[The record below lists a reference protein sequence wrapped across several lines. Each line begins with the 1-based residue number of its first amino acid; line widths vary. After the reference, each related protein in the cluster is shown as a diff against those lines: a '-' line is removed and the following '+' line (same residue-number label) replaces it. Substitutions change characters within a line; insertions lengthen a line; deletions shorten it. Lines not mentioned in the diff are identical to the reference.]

1 MEIEKAR
8 KILLEYAYN
17 ITHVGEESEAIQ
29 VILNQT
35 ISFNELV
42 EIVMSIPCKEPETY
56 FVKGQILGTC
66 MRKLDERILKP

>member
-29 VILNQT
+29 VLLSQT
-35 ISFNELV
+35 ISFNELS
-42 EIVMSIPCKEPETY
+42 EIVMSIPCKELETY
-56 FVKGQILGTC
+56 FVKGQILGAC
-66 MRKLDERILKP
+66 MRKLDERTLKP